1 MRPESPGKYTEEKDY
16 VFMRMAL
23 EEAEKAALQG
33 EVPVGAVVVRQG
45 QVIARAHNLRE
56 TNRNA
61 VAHAELLAIDAAC
74 QKAGGWRLTDTTLY
88 VTLEPC
94 PMCAGAIM
102 QARIDRVVFGA
113 ADPKTGACGSLMN
126 LLQDNRMNHQSEVV
140 PGVMAE
146 ESAQVLMRFFLRL
159 RSGKAEKNGNN
170 PCQNDKPSL

>member
-1 MRPESPGKYTEEKDY
+1 MRL
-16 VFMRMAL
+16 AL
-23 EEAEKAALQG
+23 REAETAVTLG
-33 EVPVGAVVVRQG
+33 EVPVGAIAVYEG
-45 QVIARAHNLRE
+45 QVIGRGF
-56 TNRNA
+56 NRKESDQNPT
-61 VAHAELLAIDAAC
+61 AHAEMIALKEAAVYL
-74 QKAGGWRLTDTTLY
+74 QNWRLLGVTLY
-88 VTLEPC
+88 CTLEPC